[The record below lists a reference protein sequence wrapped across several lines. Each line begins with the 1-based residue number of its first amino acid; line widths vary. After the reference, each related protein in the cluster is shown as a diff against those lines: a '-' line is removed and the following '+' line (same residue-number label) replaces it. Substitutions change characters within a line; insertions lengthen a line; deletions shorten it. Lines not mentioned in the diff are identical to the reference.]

1 VIHGIGS
8 WSPLLVVAYDWDFS
22 VVWPALPTLFSG
34 LLTTIG
40 LTVAVTLIAI
50 PIGLVV
56 ALARLSRL
64 RALRLIAYV
73 YTELFRSTPL
83 LILILWFYFVPGLAW
98 QINVDAFAGA
108 VAAFAVNNI
117 AFTAEFFRACITSVD
132 RGQREAALSTGM
144 TESAVMRTV
153 VLPQAVRRS
162 IPLLASNWI
171 SLFKDTSLVAV
182 IGLTDLM
189 YNARALA
196 VQTYRPLEILTVA
209 AVMYFVL
216 TYPQALLVDRLFER
230 VRIVE

>member
-1 VIHGIGS
+1 VTTGGALS
-8 WSPLLVVAYDWDFS
+8 SMLAVAYNWDFS

-34 LLTTIG
+34 LLTTIA
-40 LTVAVTLIAI
+40 LTVSVTVVAI
-50 PIGLVV
+50 PIGLLV
-56 ALARLSRL
+56 ALGRLSRF
-64 RALRLIAYV
+64 RAIRVGTYI

-83 LILILWFYFVPGLAW
+83 LILILWFYFVPALVW
-98 QINVDAFAGA
+98 QINIDPFVGA

-144 TESAVMRTV
+144 TETAAMRSV
-153 VLPQAVRRS
+153 VLPQALRRS

-189 YNARALA
+189 YDARALA
-196 VQTYRPLEILTVA
+196 VQTYRPLEILIVA
-209 AVMYFVL
+209 ALMYFIL

-230 VRIVE
+230 VRVLE

>member
-1 VIHGIGS
+1 VNYGTGTLYSI
-8 WSPLLVVAYDWDFS
+8 LAVAYDWDFS
-22 VVWPALPTLFSG
+22 VVWPVLPTLFSG
-34 LLTTIG
+34 LLTTIA
-40 LTVAVTLIAI
+40 LTVAVTVLAI
-50 PIGLVV
+50 PIGLLV
-56 ALARLSRL
+56 ALARLSRF
-64 RALRLIAYV
+64 RALRTVAYV

-83 LILILWFYFVPGLAW
+83 LILILWFYFVPGLVW
-98 QINVDAFAGA
+98 QINVDPFIGA

-117 AFTAEFFRACITSVD
+117 AFTAEFFRACIASID
-132 RGQREAALSTGM
+132 RGQREAALATGM
-144 TESAVMRTV
+144 TEAAAMRNI
-153 VLPQAVRRS
+153 VLPQALRRS

-209 AVMYFVL
+209 ALMYFVL

-230 VRIVE
+230 VRVVE